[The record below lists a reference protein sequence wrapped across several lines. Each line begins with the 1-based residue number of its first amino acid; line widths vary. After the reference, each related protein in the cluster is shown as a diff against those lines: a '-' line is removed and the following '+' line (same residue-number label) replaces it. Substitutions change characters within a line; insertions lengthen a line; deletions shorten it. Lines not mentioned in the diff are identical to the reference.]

1 MVNPIAKKRFEDQ
14 RNTYIA
20 EDRKLRELGEKRKT
34 EEREREEF
42 VKGLAEEMPMKMVT
56 EPISSV
62 TKPGEGELFEEIK
75 DFAGIGDEKDE
86 KWEQEFI
93 SGFKKNT
100 NIPSVAGTK
109 QGLSDSMAIRVGVD
123 EEVINKIKAEAEPK
137 IGKDIFTESVEK
149 GIADTSAAITGGID
163 FIFGNFLKGFG
174 WENNPISAVNEY
186 YQGLKRRKD
195 EDLAKAVEKTGKG
208 KAAEYGATL
217 ISGTVAAIPN
227 LIIAGMSGGAS
238 AVGQAGGKV
247 VPALGKMIRN
257 PAFLYSFETSLYPEY
272 EYAVQNGASEAEATV
287 MAPIAALLSAGIETA
302 GGIETVPALMKD
314 ENTRRKIFREWFKIA
329 VEEGNEEVLQGL
341 STELLQKVIF
351 DHDKEIISFDENKNA
366 VMNVPNLARDWT
378 LGTAVGGVLGEAI
391 AVGKLVIN
399 DGRITPGFVRADNY
413 SETIDR
419 INTLTGNGYIEIG
432 KIKSNSIL
440 NKVGLND
447 GKLYM
452 DISKINKAISDHGDL
467 ATKIIMKNIPYMLND
482 PIVVT
487 ESKYDNTICVFSES
501 YYNSSPIMIGIV
513 ITIDRSGVKTVNK
526 IRTIHARRD
535 TSTNITEKNV
545 LYLNTD
551 KKRTHDWFQALNT
564 DVLLRGTKYGFIK
577 KLTRKGKIVN
587 MENE

>member
-1 MVNPIAKKRFEDQ
+1 MVNTIAKKRFEDQ

-20 EDRKLRELGEKRKT
+20 EDRKLRELGEKRKA

-42 VKGLAEEMPMKMVT
+42 KKGLAEEMPMKMVT
-56 EPISSV
+56 EPMGSV
-62 TKPGEGELFEEIK
+62 TAPGEGKLFEEIK

-227 LIIAGMSGGAS
+227 LIIAGMSGGAL

-302 GGIETVPALMKD
+302 GGIETVPTLMKD

-351 DHDKEIISFDENKNA
+351 DHDKKTISFDENKNA

-378 LGTAVGGVLGEAI
+378 LGTAVGGILGAPV
-391 AVGKLVIN
+391 ALRGAMDKK
-399 DGRITPGFVRADNY
+399 RIPDIEKRKSEGHFEESTKFVKDVKDDLLK
-413 SETIDR
+413 S
-419 INTLTGNGYIEIG
+419 EIG
-432 KIKSNSIL
+432 
-440 NKVGLND
+440 D
-447 GKLYM
+447 
-452 DISKINKAISDHGDL
+452 
-467 ATKIIMKNIPYMLND
+467 
-482 PIVVT
+482 
-487 ESKYDNTICVFSES
+487 
-501 YYNSSPIMIGIV
+501 
-513 ITIDRSGVKTVNK
+513 
-526 IRTIHARRD
+526 
-535 TSTNITEKNV
+535 NITEQTVDNIKKNNIIKINQQFFAEKD
-545 LYLNTD
+545 LSNQSSGSLKKGIRHLEKKIELHKLKIKNPEKYDEGWSNKMESEKIGLIRHWKKEIQNYNESINNRIEEL
-551 KKRTHDWFQALNT
+551 KKRGEKD
-564 DVLLRGTKYGFIK
+564 
-577 KLTRKGKIVN
+577 
-587 MENE
+587 E